1 MYISVIPNFRPHILQ
16 YQVTTGAYEDN
27 NGDYHPGESHF
38 EGDIPCRYEPNG
50 KANTIAFEDG
60 KTYVYQ
66 YVLYLNQDCRDFKCG
81 NIVRLL
87 NNGVIIAEKQ
97 VQGFH
102 RGQLNAK
109 LWL

>member
-1 MYISVIPNFRPHILQ
+1 MIPDFRPHVLQ
-16 YQVTTGAYEDN
+16 YQVTTEGHEEP
-27 NGDYHPGESHF
+27 NGDYIPCESTF
-38 EGDIPCRYEPNG
+38 EGEISCRYEPNG

-66 YVLYLNQDCRDFKCG
+66 YVVYLDQDCREFKCG
-81 NIVRLL
+81 DLVRLL
-87 NNGVIIAEKQ
+87 SNGRVIATKQ

-102 RGQLNAK
+102 RGQINAR

>member
-1 MYISVIPNFRPHILQ
+1 MIPNFRPHILQ
-16 YQVTTGAYEDN
+16 YQVTTGGYEDD
-27 NGDYHPGESHF
+27 NGDYHLGTSSF
-38 EGDIPCRYEPNG
+38 EGSISCRYEPNG

-66 YVLYLNQDCRDFKCG
+66 YIVYLNQNCREFKIG
-81 NIVRLL
+81 DIVRLL
-87 NNGVIIAEKQ
+87 NNGILIAEKQ